1 MRTPWSRHRQPPPV
15 AEIPPAA
22 PLVEQVEEPEPIR
35 VLDRPERPMGY
46 VDAEWISPVARQ
58 YLHPGLY
65 PRLSP
70 YFEHR
75 EYAIYVEARPC
86 AEIIAVAPAEQ
97 ASYEAGNI
105 WGMCYSRSC
114 VKGEEGHHHLSQLRP
129 ISAERFEAA
138 RAAAWAE
145 L

>member
-1 MRTPWSRHRQPPPV
+1 MRSPWSRRPKSPPV
-15 AEIPPAA
+15 SDSPAPVVTQIDEA
-22 PLVEQVEEPEPIR
+22 EPIR
-35 VLDRPERPMGY
+35 VLQEPMGY
-46 VDAEWISPVARQ
+46 VDPEWISPVARQ
-58 YLHPGLY
+58 FLHPGLY

-129 ISAERFEAA
+129 ISPQRFEAA
-138 RAAAWAE
+138 RAAGWAE